1 MNKKIISHG
10 PMPQGQFLE
19 SMGIR
24 VRMQALQQKTSSK
37 KERDLLE
44 TSYVRLCSPDE
55 MGATYKFLYLGHK
68 DNRDIFPFLG
78 EQHAKESALYG

>member
-1 MNKKIISHG
+1 MMNKNVTSNG
-10 PMPQGQFLE
+10 PIPQGQFLE

-24 VRMQALQQKTSSK
+24 VRMQALQQKTQA
-37 KERDLLE
+37 RDQRELLD

-55 MGATYKFLYLGHK
+55 MGAIYKFLYLGHK

-78 EQHAKESALYG
+78 E